1 MSATLR
7 TGAIRRRRKRQE
19 KRRNLRG
26 RLAHATAAER
36 PALEAK
42 ILKTYPLPTA
52 EPHAEAHSIGRRGGA

>member
-19 KRRNLRG
+19 KRQKLRG
-26 RLAHATAAER
+26 RLAQATAAER
-36 PALEAK
+36 QALEAK

-52 EPHAEAHSIGRRGGA
+52 KPHAEAHSTGRPGGA